1 MEKST
6 IVKRLLLILAI
17 VMVALG
23 AAGQPRGHTSTIK
36 GSLKGYKYVYI
47 VPPSDPF
54 FTATLTVGRP
64 AKKVILSELAKDFYS
79 KLGYKLSPQIDP
91 KLADKTLVVSYGRER
106 HVSSSLV
113 YSNGIFLQ
121 VNDAKTGKAL
131 AVYATDGLGS
141 SATEELVRAFHNALD
156 LFYYTLNPKVV
167 AKIIDQT
174 RFRVELRLTNQTP
187 YYVDNLKLRLA
198 YYDNGKPVCEQVNSL
213 KPRIIQGEAIQTSV
227 KRTKKGRNTNY
238 EIKAEVIEY
247 K

>member
-1 MEKST
+1 
-6 IVKRLLLILAI
+6 
-17 VMVALG
+17 MVALG

-64 AKKVILSELAKDFYS
+64 AKKVILSELAKDFYC
-79 KLGYKLSPQIDP
+79 KLGYMLSPQIEP
-91 KLADKTLVVSYGRER
+91 KLADKTLVVSFGRER

-121 VNDAKTGKAL
+121 VNNAKTGKAL

-141 SATEELVRAFHNALD
+141 SATEELVHAFHKALD

-187 YYVDNLKLRLA
+187 YFV
-198 YYDNGKPVCEQVNSL
+198 DNGKLVCEQVNPL

-247 K
+247 KES

>member
-1 MEKST
+1 M
-6 IVKRLLLILAI
+6 
-17 VMVALG
+17 
-23 AAGQPRGHTSTIK
+23 
-36 GSLKGYKYVYI
+36 
-47 VPPSDPF
+47 
-54 FTATLTVGRP
+54 
-64 AKKVILSELAKDFYS
+64 
-79 KLGYKLSPQIDP
+79 
-91 KLADKTLVVSYGRER
+91 SYGRER